1 MEQENNLAI
10 QALDSARSAH
20 HRLDRL
26 ENDIKDIHDLATAM
40 AATQQE
46 VTGVPADIREIK
58 QNVSALTKRP
68 GKWWDKLV
76 GAAIGA
82 VAAGLV
88 GAFLTL
94 LL

>member
-46 VTGVPADIREIK
+46 VTGVQRTSEK
-58 QNVSALTKRP
+58 SSKMSAL
-68 GKWWDKLV
+68 
-76 GAAIGA
+76 
-82 VAAGLV
+82 
-88 GAFLTL
+88 
-94 LL
+94 

>member
-26 ENDIKDIHDLATAM
+26 ESDIKDIHDLATAM

-46 VTGVPADIREIK
+46 VTGVQADIREIK

-68 GKWWDKLV
+68 GKGWDKLV

>member
-46 VTGVPADIREIK
+46 VTGVQADIREIK

-82 VAAGLV
+82 GAAGLV